1 MIECCEAR
9 LNFRMPQ
16 VWGLK
21 PRLVS
26 KSSAL
31 LRALSV
37 HVGGDRGSGEEES
50 CREDSEGFLN

>member
-1 MIECCEAR
+1 
-9 LNFRMPQ
+9 MPQ